1 MIEFIIGAWV
11 GAIIMLFVIS
21 ILKSSKGEQR

>member
-11 GAIIMLFVIS
+11 GAIIMLFVIA